1 MSCRAW
7 PGDHGAIAGG
17 RCSVGSAQ
25 RQRTFYCAFASRGF
39 SIEKAA
45 LVGGGL
51 DAAPAVDWLK
61 LVLDLIV
68 AFVALIEFL
77 GRR

>member
-1 MSCRAW
+1 M
-7 PGDHGAIAGG
+7 
-17 RCSVGSAQ
+17 GSAQ
-25 RQRTFYCAFASRGF
+25 RQRTFYYAFASCGF

-45 LVGGGL
+45 LVGGGR
-51 DAAPAVDWLK
+51 DAARAVEWLK
-61 LVLDLIV
+61 LLLDLIV